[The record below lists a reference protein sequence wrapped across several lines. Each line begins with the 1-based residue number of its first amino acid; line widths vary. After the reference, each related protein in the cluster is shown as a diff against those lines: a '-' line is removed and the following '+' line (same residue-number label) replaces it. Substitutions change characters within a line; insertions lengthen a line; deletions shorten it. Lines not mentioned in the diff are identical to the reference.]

1 MGKKKEELYQAD
13 LDLCNDV
20 GPCFRFEQNK
30 PKCSNCPL
38 DKRLPEGAQNEN
50 TGSNQNRDSP
60 NPGTG
65 TGQGPEE
72 R

>member
-30 PKCSNCPL
+30 PGSQGRK
-38 DKRLPEGAQNEN
+38 DARLLVAKAHEKHDRGGIA
-50 TGSNQNRDSP
+50 D
-60 NPGTG
+60 
-65 TGQGPEE
+65 
-72 R
+72 

>member
-38 DKRLPEGAQNEN
+38 DKRLPANYGENRRRPNEN
-50 TGSNQNRDSP
+50 TG
-60 NPGTG
+60 
-65 TGQGPEE
+65 
-72 R
+72 